1 MQYSYENPIQYKQIV
16 DHGIRAAGCIILL
29 LLICVCG
36 WESHASA
43 DCADIKITTKQQ
55 VVSKGD
61 TVYVMVTVTST
72 TAMSGFEG
80 FLHTI
85 IRYCNFRPGEVLCM
99 ATMMRFRYP
108 ILTGHPLL
116 QNLNIPLNLRR
127 ERLGIRKL
135 H

>member
-1 MQYSYENPIQYKQIV
+1 MKNPIQYKQIV
-16 DHGIRAAGCIILL
+16 DHGIRAAGYIILL

-61 TVYVMVTVTST
+61 TVYVMITVTST

-80 FLHTI
+80 FFT
-85 IRYCNFRPGEVLCM
+85 YDNTVLQFQTGGSVVYGNDD
-99 ATMMRFRYP
+99 AFQISDIVGKFHIQ
-108 ILTGHPLL
+108 ILDSFLF
-116 QNLNIPLNLRR
+116 
-127 ERLGIRKL
+127 
-135 H
+135 